1 MTSLLKRSRVAL
13 VAIAAAL
20 SVFVF
25 ASSPAY
31 AAQNGEEPGWHAEG
45 VTTHGDMTDA
55 RNQNGDHVQVWRG
68 LDDNGIHIR
77 VNSGPE
83 YVLPDAQTNAN
94 PVVTTTG
101 TQLFTVFHT
110 GTNGYVFEMPIWV
123 DLNSHEPLLISG
135 WNQVP
140 QGVRTTPDR
149 SVSVTVLGGADLYM
163 AYRSATD
170 NQLYG
175 VYYNSTNG
183 GWWAPQAITGA
194 TSTSSPTVAF
204 SSAAEAIV
212 VVYRGA
218 TTNLVYM
225 TRQTYGDPTG
235 SWSRSVTVG
244 QATTDAQP
252 ALAFTSNGAGQVAI
266 RALRDHR
273 IQLVP
278 VNERGATGAWT
289 DALGDIVAAY
299 GPFLAAL
306 GTAFWIHATNDAY
319 FDVFYKRSGGY

>member
-1 MTSLLKRSRVAL
+1 MTSVLKRSRMAL

-25 ASSPAY
+25 TSGTAY
-31 AAQNGEEPGWHAEG
+31 AAQPGEENTWHAEG
-45 VTTHGDMTDA
+45 VTSHGDMTDA
-55 RNQNGDHVQVWRG
+55 RNQHGDHVQVWRG
-68 LDDNGIHIR
+68 LDDNLIHIR
-77 VNSGPE
+77 VNSGPQ
-83 YVLPDAQTNAN
+83 YVLPDAQTDAT
-94 PVVTTTG
+94 PQVVTTG

-123 DLNSHEPLLISG
+123 DLDSQEPLIISG
-135 WNQVP
+135 WNQIP
-140 QGVRTTPDR
+140 QGVRTTADR
-149 SVSVTVLGGADLYM
+149 SVSVAVLGGADLYM

-175 VYYNSTNG
+175 VYYNSVNG
-183 GWWAPQAITGA
+183 GWWAPAPITGA
-194 TSTSSPTVAF
+194 TSTSSPSVAF
-204 SSAAEAIV
+204 SAPAQAIV

-218 TTNLVYM
+218 TTNLVYL
-225 TRQTYGDPTG
+225 TRQTYGDPAGAWT
-235 SWSRSVTVG
+235 RSVTVG

-252 ALAFTSNGAGQVAI
+252 AVAFASDGAGQVAI

-289 DALGDIVAAY
+289 DAVGDIIAAY
-299 GPFLAAL
+299 GPFLVAL
-306 GTAFWIHATNDAY
+306 GTALYIHATNDAY
-319 FDVFYKRSGGY
+319 FDVFYKRTRR